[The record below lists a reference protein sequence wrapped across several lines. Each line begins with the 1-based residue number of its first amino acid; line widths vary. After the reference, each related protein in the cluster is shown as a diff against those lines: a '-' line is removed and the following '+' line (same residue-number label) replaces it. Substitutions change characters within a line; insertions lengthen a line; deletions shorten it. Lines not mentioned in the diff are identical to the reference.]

1 MLDLVD
7 DALAQG
13 WTRRAAVPSWRSRR
27 VGSAGGGGCA
37 PRVAT
42 WPTLRLAATP
52 SHGILEWEAAE
63 ILALYDEFG
72 EIDRSHRKLA
82 HRGSYQKRVWV
93 SESSVFRV
101 LAAHGKVLPDK
112 PRPAP
117 TTKKPW
123 PDWVDLRPRQV
134 WGYDV
139 THFPKSN
146 RAVIA
151 IVDLVSRKWIDHLV
165 CVEETS
171 TQVAAVFTRALQ
183 QEGLL
188 VAGLAITADGTVP
201 ITDDDN
207 RRPILLAVS
216 DNGPQMT
223 SGSTRE
229 FMAMHAIA
237 THFGRPGTPTDR
249 PGAHRKLLRPRQN
262 RLAPPDRHPRPRRA
276 HPRTR
281 PRPRRIQRH
290 PTARRDRL
298 RHSQRR
304 TRRTRSGHPPRPP
317 QRPDLGPTTTHR
329 LPSKSSTN
337 NRLPEPQGLAG

>member
-13 WTRRAAVPSWRSRR
+13 WTLARCCEVLEVQARRIRRWRRLR
-27 VGSAGGGGCA
+27 AQGRDLTDARPGGN
-37 PRVAT
+37 PV
-42 WPTLRLAATP
+42 
-52 SHGILEWEAAE
+52 HGILEWEEAE
-63 ILALYDEFG
+63 ILALYAEFG
-72 EIDRSHRKLA
+72 DVDRSHRKLA
-82 HRGSYQKRVWV
+82 HRGSYEKRVWV

-101 LAAHGKVLPDK
+101 LAAHGKVLPQR

-117 TTKKPW
+117 TAKTPW
-123 PDWVDLRPRQV
+123 PAWVDLRPRQV

-139 THFPKSN
+139 THFPRAN

-151 IVDLVSRKWIDHLV
+151 IIDLVSRKWIDHLV
-165 CVEETS
+165 TVEETS

-183 QEGLL
+183 REGLL

-201 ITDDDN
+201 IEVDDH

-237 THFGRPGTPTDR
+237 VHFGRPGTPTDQAPIESFFGHVKTDWPQLTVIR
-249 PGAHRKLLRPRQN
+249 DPAELTRQLDRVRDDYNSVRLHAAIGYVTPNDEHEGRGPGIRRARRNGMKWARRRRIAYHRKQRQQ
-262 RLAPPDRHPRPRRA
+262 PP
-276 HPRTR
+276 
-281 PRPRRIQRH
+281 
-290 PTARRDRL
+290 
-298 RHSQRR
+298 S
-304 TRRTRSGHPPRPP
+304 
-317 QRPDLGPTTTHR
+317 
-329 LPSKSSTN
+329 
-337 NRLPEPQGLAG
+337 